1 MNQKYLKLL
10 RLLALLFFI
19 PLLLNWVYMFSCWDF
34 PSGFCRNSFLISTLK
49 SASVT
54 TIIGVVLLLSYFFL
68 NRKNQDSPLDNKNP
82 LKKDISLWV
91 LVALLAFLIYSLIF

>member
-34 PSGFCRNSFLISTLK
+34 PSGFFRNSFLISTLK